1 MAYHLWAGNKEFGK
15 DSKKCPQDKTSP
27 QARPIN
33 TLNAWDLDFMNKN
46 RLATS
51 SAKAGNVEED
61 GE

>member
-1 MAYHLWAGNKEFGK
+1 MWAGNKEFSK
-15 DSKKCPQDKTSP
+15 DGKKCPQDKTSP

-33 TLNAWDLDFMNKN
+33 TLNAWDLDFMND

-51 SAKAGNVEED
+51 TAVANNEEHEE